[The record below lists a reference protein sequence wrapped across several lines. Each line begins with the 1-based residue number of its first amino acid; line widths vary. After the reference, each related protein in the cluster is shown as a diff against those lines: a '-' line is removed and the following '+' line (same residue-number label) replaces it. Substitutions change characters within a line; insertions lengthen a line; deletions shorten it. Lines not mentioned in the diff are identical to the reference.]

1 MKAILDA
8 RPDDVLESVALKI
21 HLLHSEDPL
30 AARYTSPHRKN
41 SFEFLWL
48 QQGSG
53 THVVNDLQ
61 IPFSANTIFCG
72 SPGQLHHLKA
82 SSFFQAYVINFNES
96 LLCQTYENEYGA
108 YGSNL
113 FSLFSK
119 LVVLHL
125 ERDIADEM
133 NDIANK
139 MLKESRS
146 NLLLNSEILR
156 RYFRVFLF
164 YILRQIERHYPSSDL
179 QGNALVTK
187 FLSAVNKEF
196 REKKLVMEYADDL
209 SVSPNYLNQLVKKYS
224 GKSAGFH
231 IRQRIIVE
239 AKMKA
244 IHSGCNMKEIAYD
257 LGFET
262 PAHFS
267 KFFKNY
273 VGTNFSAFKRYDARV
288 LQPAQVASVAWR

>member
-1 MKAILDA
+1 MKAILDDKTA
-8 RPDDVLESVALKI
+8 ITPESIALKI
-21 HLLHSEDPL
+21 RLLHSEDPI
-30 AARYTSPHRKN
+30 ATNYTSPHRKS

-48 QQGSG
+48 QQGTG

-61 IPFSANTIFCG
+61 IPFSANTMFCG

-82 SSFFQAYVINFNES
+82 STNFQACVINFNES
-96 LLCQTYENEYGA
+96 LLYQTYENEFG
-108 YGSNL
+108 GHDSNL

-119 LVVLHL
+119 FVVLRL
-125 ERDIADEM
+125 ERDVADEM

-139 MLKESRS
+139 MLKESES

-156 RYFRVFLF
+156 RYFKVFLF
-164 YILRQIERHYPSSDL
+164 YILRQIERQYPTPSL
-179 QGNALVTK
+179 PGNALVK
-187 FLSAVNKEF
+187 SFLFAVNKEF
-196 REKKLVMEYADDL
+196 RGKKLVMEYADDL
-209 SVSPNYLNQLVKKYS
+209 SVSPNYLNQVVKRFS
-224 GKSAGFH
+224 GKSAGYH
-231 IRQRIIVE
+231 IRQRIIAE

-244 IHSGCNMKEIAYD
+244 IHSGCNMKQIAYD

-273 VGTNFSAFKRYDARV
+273 AGKNFSSFKGYDAGVHQAGHR
-288 LQPAQVASVAWR
+288 ASISC